1 MRRQAQGGWSHIFP
15 EKIDVWG
22 CILNKLGEP
31 AREGSRQPVHREPA
45 PSSWGS
51 EYSWYCCSTLSFKIQ
66 FGCCLL
72 RGLYL
77 LLSPLLTFSSQRD
90 CCLLLCP
97 FNRSFISYGACQIS
111 PLVLQSY
118 MLWPSGIWWRFLVYL
133 QSVSGTVINIAD
145 TCKCLLDKWTNNCM
159 TK

>member
-1 MRRQAQGGWSHIFP
+1 MQRQARGGWSHIFP

-31 AREGSRQPVHREPA
+31 AREGSRQPVHRDLLHLPEGVSTPGTVA
-45 PSSWGS
+45 VLSPLRSSSGAAS
-51 EYSWYCCSTLSFKIQ
+51 SVV
-66 FGCCLL
+66 
-72 RGLYL
+72 YL
-77 LLSPLLTFSSQRD
+77 LLSLLLTFSSQRD